1 MKFMKSFI
9 YMLLCSTAVVFSL
22 SSCLDT
28 GENDNPLP
36 TMTLTDSIEAINDVP
51 GIYTGKLYYID
62 PTKTSS
68 SNKEDSLII
77 TWTIRKDG
85 MTSGYL
91 TTNNF
96 PIRPLSLY
104 ITNTTSMDQSK
115 SILSVAGDQT
125 YTTNVKPY
133 MKLQT
138 TSSNYYQ
145 YTIFPK
151 SKEMTFYVNYAN
163 SSHKVTVS
171 FADYI
176 TDAIGYYYYPIAYK
190 ADKLF
195 QGNILIEKVT
205 VDGTEHKIGTVFG
218 IKGHLTSKE

>member
-1 MKFMKSFI
+1 MKSFI
-9 YMLLCSTAVVFSL
+9 YMLLCSTAIVFSL
-22 SSCLDT
+22 SSCLDS
-28 GENDNPLP
+28 GGNDNPIP
-36 TMTLTDSIEAINDVP
+36 TMTLTDSIEATNDVP
-51 GIYTGKLYYID
+51 GIYTGKLYYVD
-62 PTKTSS
+62 PTKIS
-68 SNKEDSLII
+68 SNKEDSLSI

-91 TTNNF
+91 TTDNF
-96 PIRPLSLY
+96 PIRPLALY

-115 SILSVAGDQT
+115 EILKAASDQT

-138 TSSNYYQ
+138 TTYNYYQ

-151 SKEMTFYVNYAN
+151 SKTMTFYVNYAN
-163 SSHKVTVS
+163 TSHKVIVT

-176 TDAIGYYYYPIAYK
+176 TDTIGYYYYPIAYK

-218 IKGHLTSKE
+218 FKGHLTSKE